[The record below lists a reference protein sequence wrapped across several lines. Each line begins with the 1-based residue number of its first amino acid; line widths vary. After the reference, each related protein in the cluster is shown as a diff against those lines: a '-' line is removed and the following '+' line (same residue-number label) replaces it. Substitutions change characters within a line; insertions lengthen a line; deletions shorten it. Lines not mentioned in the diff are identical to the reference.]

1 MATDEGKKIFFTFT
15 KALNRKGKG
24 EKIAGFTMGADMLKM
39 LGGFT
44 VLRLTGLLGTAGVQ
58 VEKDELLELNRQLN
72 QIPRASNIAPSDEGA
87 GTP

>member
-1 MATDEGKKIFFTFT
+1 
-15 KALNRKGKG
+15 
-24 EKIAGFTMGADMLKM
+24 MGADMLKM

-72 QIPRASNIAPSDEGA
+72 QIPRASNIAPSDEGD